1 MATPPKKVIASMR
14 PLEFHSLYD
23 RKALHL
29 HIYYRYFNVLYIL
42 YCDFVPI
49 LGYRRRVFWEDAI
62 MFGYRLSMET

>member
-1 MATPPKKVIASMR
+1 MATPQKKVIASMR

-29 HIYYRYFNVLYIL
+29 HIYYRYSNVLYIL

-49 LGYRRRVFWEDAI
+49 LYRFRVATGEPFEK
-62 MFGYRLSMET
+62 MR

>member
-1 MATPPKKVIASMR
+1 MR

-29 HIYYRYFNVLYIL
+29 HTYYRYFNVLYIL

-49 LGYRRRVFWEDAI
+49 LYLPILSYRRRAFWEDAI
-62 MFGYRLSMET
+62 IVYQWSLKICLAR

>member
-1 MATPPKKVIASMR
+1 MR

-49 LGYRRRVFWEDAI
+49 LYQF
-62 MFGYRLSMET
+62 

>member
-1 MATPPKKVIASMR
+1 MATPQKKVIASMR

-49 LGYRRRVFWEDAI
+49 LYQF
-62 MFGYRLSMET
+62 